1 MKVYLD
7 AGGKAAGDLFWD
19 DGESIGLH
27 CYIFVYLCYGLRHS
41 HYHEKVIKKTS
52 YRKLIEYLPIGQIL
66 G

>member
-19 DGESIGLH
+19 DGESIGLY
-27 CYIFVYLCYGLRHS
+27 CYCCYGLRHS

-52 YRKLIEYLPIGQIL
+52 YRKLIAYLPIGQIL